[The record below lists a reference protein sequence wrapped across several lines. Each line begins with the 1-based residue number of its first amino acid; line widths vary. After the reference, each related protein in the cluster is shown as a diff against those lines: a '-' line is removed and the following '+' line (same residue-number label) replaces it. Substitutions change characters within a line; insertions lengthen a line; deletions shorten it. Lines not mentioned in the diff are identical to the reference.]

1 MEVRITVKGKP
12 TYERW
17 TLVQWILEIKD
28 IIESEYGVRLII
40 EEKDSFEDLPVLC
53 INDEEVLMGL
63 PGEEGYLIEVLKK
76 HLDRFLCSEKD

>member
-1 MEVRITVKGKP
+1 MEVRVTVKGKH

-40 EEKDSFEDLPVLC
+40 EEKDSFEDFPVLC
-53 INDEEVLMGL
+53 INNEEVLIGL

-76 HLDRFLCSEKD
+76 HLDRILCPKKN

>member
-1 MEVRITVKGKP
+1 LEVRITVKGKP